1 MATPL
6 AQAQTEIPPV
16 TADKPDST
24 DNTLAANGQAED
36 GASPA
41 VPVKRPVELDQ
52 YSEKNNN
59 KAKPDANW
67 RQIQIAAFQDQD
79 KADTAAALLSQK
91 HKARLNG
98 HILSATIIQKA
109 DGGQF
114 WRVMSEAMPAAEAN
128 AICDALK
135 KAGQD
140 CFAENTRGTI
150 MSDALTDTEFQQSA
164 ETDKE
169 AEQLSLFVNLD
180 GFEGPIDL
188 LLSLAR
194 EQKVDLGKIA
204 ILPLAEQYLAYI
216 ASAKKLNLEVA
227 ADYLVMAAWLAFL
240 KSRLL
245 LPDPEPEQAEDVIDM
260 TDALRFQLVRLEA
273 MQTASKKLAS
283 LPILGRQRLVRGQPE
298 EFEGRVAIVWQA
310 RLFDLIQAYGDIRSA
325 EEAQMLTIAATRL
338 YSVQEAAA
346 RLSRLLPKTPGW
358 TQLEHFL
365 PPELKDPLDRRSAMA
380 SHFVASLE
388 LAKDGRITLRQSG
401 NYTPL
406 YLSMK
411 EQA

>member
-1 MATPL
+1 M
-6 AQAQTEIPPV
+6 
-16 TADKPDST
+16 
-24 DNTLAANGQAED
+24 
-36 GASPA
+36 
-41 VPVKRPVELDQ
+41 
-52 YSEKNNN
+52 
-59 KAKPDANW
+59 
-67 RQIQIAAFQDQD
+67 
-79 KADTAAALLSQK
+79 
-91 HKARLNG
+91 
-98 HILSATIIQKA
+98 
-109 DGGQF
+109 
-114 WRVMSEAMPAAEAN
+114 
-128 AICDALK
+128 
-135 KAGQD
+135 
-140 CFAENTRGTI
+140 
-150 MSDALTDTEFQQSA
+150 
-164 ETDKE
+164 
-169 AEQLSLFVNLD
+169 
-180 GFEGPIDL
+180 
-188 LLSLAR
+188 
-194 EQKVDLGKIA
+194 
-204 ILPLAEQYLAYI
+204 
-216 ASAKKLNLEVA
+216 
-227 ADYLVMAAWLAFL
+227 
-240 KSRLL
+240 

-273 MQTASKKLAS
+273 MQTASKRLAS

-365 PPELKDPLDRRSAMA
+365 PPELKDPLDRRSAIA

-406 YLSMK
+406 YLRMK

>member
-1 MATPL
+1 M
-6 AQAQTEIPPV
+6 
-16 TADKPDST
+16 
-24 DNTLAANGQAED
+24 
-36 GASPA
+36 
-41 VPVKRPVELDQ
+41 
-52 YSEKNNN
+52 
-59 KAKPDANW
+59 
-67 RQIQIAAFQDQD
+67 
-79 KADTAAALLSQK
+79 
-91 HKARLNG
+91 
-98 HILSATIIQKA
+98 
-109 DGGQF
+109 
-114 WRVMSEAMPAAEAN
+114 
-128 AICDALK
+128 
-135 KAGQD
+135 
-140 CFAENTRGTI
+140 
-150 MSDALTDTEFQQSA
+150 MSDDLTDTEFEQGA
-164 ETDKE
+164 GGKE
-169 AEQLSLFVNLD
+169 PAEQLSLFVNLD

-204 ILPLAEQYLAYI
+204 ILPLAEQYLSYI
-216 ASAKKLNLEVA
+216 ASARKLNLEVA

-245 LPDPEPEQAEDVIDM
+245 LPDPEPEQADDVIDM

-273 MQTASKKLAS
+273 MQSASKRLAS
-283 LPILGRQRLVRGQPE
+283 LPVLGKGRLVRGQPE
-298 EFEGRVAIVWQA
+298 EFEGRVSIVWQA

-346 RLSRLLPKTPGW
+346 RLGRLLPKTPGW

-365 PPELKDPLDRRSAMA
+365 PPELKDPMDRRSAMA

-406 YLSMK
+406 YLRMK